1 MQKVDLIQYEV
12 YVLTCAYKA
21 AWSFKYLGMV
31 MESIRTMHTS
41 VARTAIDLK
50 PLVKMH
56 YSNAN
61 VIIFSFC
68 MKQTTFFLTDI
79 KHKEEGNV
87 LPF

>member
-68 MKQTTFFLTDI
+68 MKQTTFFPTDI